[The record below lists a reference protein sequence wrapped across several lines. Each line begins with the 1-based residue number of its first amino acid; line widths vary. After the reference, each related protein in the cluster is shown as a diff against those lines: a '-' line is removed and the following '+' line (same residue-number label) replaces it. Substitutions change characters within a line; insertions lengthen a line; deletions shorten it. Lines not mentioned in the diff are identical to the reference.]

1 MLLRQNW
8 PNVTKVYP
16 VKMNRMIHMAD
27 FFNISSSF
35 LLDEPVIGSNG
46 DISKMVAMI
55 EVCVLYSVHCN
66 IRLPLEVVSSYTKS
80 RQLY

>member
-1 MLLRQNW
+1 MD
-8 PNVTKVYP
+8 
-16 VKMNRMIHMAD
+16 RMIHMAD

-66 IRLPLEVVSSYTKS
+66 IR
-80 RQLY
+80 